1 MTTTTSGR
9 ALEKS
14 IRSQFQD
21 MRDDLNRKHEE
32 NRESW
37 ALNTRMTALETQMT
51 SIIGDNSGGS
61 GLLHKIDE
69 KVDTLQSEFAGIKK
83 VLVFLAVVLPIIVG
97 VLGLIFMLIKH

>member
-1 MTTTTSGR
+1 MTPRSSS
-9 ALEKS
+9 ASFEKAM
-14 IRSQFQD
+14 RSQFSE
-21 MRDDLNRKHEE
+21 MRADLQQKHDE

-83 VLVFLAVVLPIIVG
+83 VLIFLSISIPIILSI
-97 VLGLIFMLIKH
+97 LGLIFFLIKH